1 MERRN
6 EKRKK
11 GEVKTERRAKTLC
24 ETQRACQW
32 VAGFVGVV
40 AEKRE
45 KVTGGQIALPPLLAA
60 PAVLQPDRQCRA

>member
-1 MERRN
+1 MERGN

-24 ETQRACQW
+24 ETQRAGWW

-40 AEKRE
+40 AKRKRE
-45 KVTGGQIALPPLLAA
+45 KVTEVRGGEFPPPLLAA
-60 PAVLQPDRQCRA
+60 PAVL